1 MGPVGPR
8 GETGAPGPA
17 GPEGPAGP
25 AGPTGPQGIPG
36 ATGLP
41 LTVVQDHSVPPLSRD
56 QQLRSPVCPAGT
68 QIVGGGYF
76 QPGSRTGALEK
87 LDAYPSVVENAYLV
101 GVNNTSPSAIDL
113 RVFAI
118 CQPMPPAA
126 TPHG

>member
-1 MGPVGPR
+1 M
-8 GETGAPGPA
+8 
-17 GPEGPAGP
+17 
-25 AGPTGPQGIPG
+25 
-36 ATGLP
+36 
-41 LTVVQDHSVPPLSRD
+41 PPLSRD

-101 GVNNTSPSAIDL
+101 GVNNTSPSAVDL